1 MGWLST
7 RSRLFQPGRTR
18 LVFLL
23 IAVCTFGATEF
34 GRHVY
39 RPWAYA
45 KGLKDLG
52 LADSIGNLGGIVV
65 QVFFTIAVLNATRA
79 QSFRWAAFLSVGYI
93 AYEFVQPHLPKGV
106 FDWKD
111 VAATGLGYC
120 VCLLVLWVTWS
131 TMDAARQEN

>member
-1 MGWLST
+1 M
-7 RSRLFQPGRTR
+7 RLIF
-18 LVFLL
+18 LV
-23 IAVCTFGATEF
+23 IAVFAFGATEF

-45 KGLKDLG
+45 RGLNDLG

-65 QVFFTIAVLNATRA
+65 QVFFTIAVVNATRA
-79 QSFRWAAFLSVGYI
+79 QSYRWAAFLSIGYV
-93 AYEFVQPHLPKGV
+93 AYEFVQPHLPKGI

-120 VCLLVLWVTWS
+120 VGLLVLRLIWG
-131 TMDAARQEN
+131 TMDTARQEDREP